1 MSGGFDLLG
10 SLSAAPADRGETLPC
25 SARGCSADAE
35 FGLRWNNPRI
45 HTPTRR
51 KTWLACAEHRD
62 HLTAFLTDRGFL
74 KETVTVAELPGL
86 DDPEPAARRS
96 PGPTPTSRGGDTE

>member
-10 SLSAAPADRGETLPC
+10 SLSAGPPGDGAALPC
-25 SARGCSADAE
+25 SARGCSTDAE
-35 FGLRWNNPRI
+35 YGLRWNNPRI
-45 HTPTRR
+45 HTPARR
-51 KTWLACAEHRD
+51 KTWLACTRHRD

-86 DDPEPAARRS
+86 DDPDQTARRGT
-96 PGPTPTSRGGDTE
+96 GPTPTSRGGDTE